1 MWQTYDT
8 EKEKKQGKQNP
19 PLTLHHK
26 KAKALRRLKK
36 KSDT

>member
-26 KAKALRRLKK
+26 RQKH
-36 KSDT
+36 